1 MSRKGDVLLLFTCGE
16 EISEG
21 NGGQRVERHN
31 GEWVGGWVVTMTVE
45 AWVGLLSPAI
55 PCFGLSLLRGLG

>member
-1 MSRKGDVLLLFTCGE
+1 MLLFTCGGE

-31 GEWVGGWVVTMTVE
+31 GGWMGGWVVTMMVE
-45 AWVGLLSPAI
+45 AWIGLLSPAI
-55 PCFGLSLLRGLG
+55 PGFGLSLLRGLG